1 MKYSVDKIENDIVI
15 LEDINS
21 GNMKEENISIF
32 NFEVNEK
39 DILLFDNN
47 FYIKDDNEKINRIN
61 MLREKMNRLRKS
73 VDKE

>member
-1 MKYSVDKIENDIVI
+1 MKYSVDKIENDIVV
-15 LEDINS
+15 LEDLYN
-21 GNMKEENISIF
+21 GNIKEENISIF

-47 FYIKDDNEKINRIN
+47 VYKKDDNEKINRIN